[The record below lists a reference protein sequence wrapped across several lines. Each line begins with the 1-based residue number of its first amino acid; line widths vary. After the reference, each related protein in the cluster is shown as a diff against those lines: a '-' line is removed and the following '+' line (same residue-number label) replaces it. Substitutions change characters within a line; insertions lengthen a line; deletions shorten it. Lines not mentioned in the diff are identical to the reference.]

1 MARRGRDRE
10 RFTPP
15 VGLSRGHPP
24 RPMRIFIGGRPVY
37 RDSMVR
43 LDITRLPGIV
53 KELAPETEALVS
65 RIYSWYVEPGHLVL
79 TDGMREW
86 VREKYGDIETQQIV
100 RVTNNQTGEST
111 LFNSVRARRPVL
123 TPRAEE
129 TRDLSVLS
137 AEGPFANPPLEE
149 TPADT
154 FGRIDGDHWVTASN
168 IAKYDY
174 LHAVII
180 AKEDDPPYVTS
191 EPQVADMISVAIRW
205 CQDANRTDP
214 PRAVYPFVIWNFLWR
229 AGASIVHNHAQV
241 LLTHLP
247 YAAPSR
253 LERVRDEY
261 RCRYGSEYYDDL
273 FAAHTAV
280 GLGLV
285 YRGGARIMRTSPR
298 ERSTRLQSSRS
309 RRTISPPRL
318 SQRCSSVTATSG
330 CRVSTRRSTCPPR
343 SGGRRGGIMSP
354 GLSTGGATSIPGRR
368 ISEGWNSMPG
378 LRSSRPTRSA

>member
-1 MARRGRDRE
+1 
-10 RFTPP
+10 
-15 VGLSRGHPP
+15 
-24 RPMRIFIGGRPVY
+24 
-37 RDSMVR
+37 MVR

-53 KELAPETEALVS
+53 KELAPETEDLVS

-79 TDGMREW
+79 TDAMLEW

-129 TRDLSVLS
+129 TRDLRALS
-137 AEGPFANPPLEE
+137 AEGPFANPLEE

-180 AKEDDPPYVTS
+180 AKEDDPYVTS

-214 PRAVYPFVIWNFLWR
+214 RAVHPFVIWNFLWR

-285 YRGGARIMRTSPR
+285 YRGARIMAHLAPRKEHEVAIITESPHDIAPALAKVFECYRNIGVQSFNAAIYMPPLGEEGYYVTWVVDRGDLHSRTSDIGGMEFYAGTPIV
-298 ERSTRLQSSRS
+298 SSDPFRLMEH
-309 RRTISPPRL
+309 L
-318 SQRCSSVTATSG
+318 TAAML
-330 CRVSTRRSTCPPR
+330 P
-343 SGGRRGGIMSP
+343 
-354 GLSTGGATSIPGRR
+354 
-368 ISEGWNSMPG
+368 
-378 LRSSRPTRSA
+378 